1 MMRRRHRCAR
11 TSVAV
16 HTWSRLVRVAPPVDA
31 AATLEPRATPQPRK
45 RRRRE
50 EAVQAKVFTAHIANM
65 AETKVNR
72 EHLES
77 ADARHPNQDGSDE
90 EESTALSKNII
101 PAPSNTYE
109 GLEGLSDQEELRV
122 VLLSVEVTNA
132 ETRTDSG
139 GVYTAYSVET
149 KRSDSSAP
157 VSVWHRYSDFV
168 ELHRAILLSAG
179 TDGRAQMDSELALP
193 GKRIFGNMEP
203 EFVAKRRDQLNAYMQ
218 RVLAVPKNHSVFAL
232 RSFLAPALRPDW
244 PNRFGPIDLERH
256 DLPHKSSITEWWYL
270 NSHVVT
276 DAGKQYSVF
285 CCFFRVAKH
294 IDAKTGKK
302 SYAHALN
309 WAITDVESGEYH
321 TDVLLD
327 KDSPQMVLSQLKKG
341 VRVVKDKK
349 IRDAMEEVLEK
360 GNVPRPDRMFDQNP
374 RVSKS
379 SLDIDFQ
386 DAQMNKLSNG
396 EYEIRACHGEDKS
409 TGFRLTFR
417 AQKPAIRHGANGVVK
432 GHDGDDMFYYF
443 IPRMSV
449 GGHVNIKGKRH
460 AVASGQGWYDHEF
473 GGAKPEEGKDSMDYA
488 WNWAAVQLDNGVD
501 ITAAVLINPEDQTVM
516 ETRTVVVGAKGER
529 EQYARMSLEPVGE
542 QWTSCR
548 TFRTYPL
555 HWKLKIP
562 EANTELE
569 ISATVEDQEF
579 MTLIAKPAFWEGR
592 CDVHGTFKGQKVSG
606 LCYVERN
613 GFDEMPQLMDFF
625 KAVGKT
631 VRKSVRNMY
640 PDKPTKTE
648 VRDLIANEE
657 TEYYCQGVPPEILA
671 KTLMEPVRC
680 IADRGGKS
688 WRSYGALACCD
699 VVGGDS
705 REFVQWLAMP
715 EFMHVGSLIVDDIQ
729 DVSEERRGGPCA
741 HLIYGEPLCINAG
754 TAAYFMC
761 EHLIKAPNLTEK
773 QLNKVYQLYFAC
785 LRGGHAGQALDI
797 YGLDY
802 LMPEAVKEGKSDVL
816 EERSLAIHMLK
827 TAVPAGTL
835 ARMGALVGGGS
846 ESQIEAVGR
855 YFESVGLAFQIM
867 DDVLNL
873 RGLYFGKQD
882 EGEGTVA
889 SAEKQKKVAAKK
901 KTLKVLGEDIMCG
914 KVTMP
919 VAKAM
924 SRIPK
929 REDRE
934 SLWNTIKSKPQDE
947 KVVADTIAKLEACGA
962 LDACQKQ
969 ADDLVEDAWKE
980 LDAAVPDSFSKMML
994 RSFGWFVVRR

>member
-1 MMRRRHRCAR
+1 MR
-11 TSVAV
+11 
-16 HTWSRLVRVAPPVDA
+16 
-31 AATLEPRATPQPRK
+31 
-45 RRRRE
+45 
-50 EAVQAKVFTAHIANM
+50 
-65 AETKVNR
+65 
-72 EHLES
+72 
-77 ADARHPNQDGSDE
+77 
-90 EESTALSKNII
+90 
-101 PAPSNTYE
+101 
-109 GLEGLSDQEELRV
+109 
-122 VLLSVEVTNA
+122 
-132 ETRTDSG
+132 
-139 GVYTAYSVET
+139 VY
-149 KRSDSSAP
+149 
-157 VSVWHRYSDFV
+157 HRYSDFV
-168 ELHRAILLSAG
+168 ELHQA
-179 TDGRAQMDSELALP
+179 LALHLGEACASSLRLP
-193 GKRIFGNMEP
+193 SKRIFGNMEP
-203 EFVAKRRDQLNAYMQ
+203 EFIAKRRLALHEYMT
-218 RVLAVPKNHSVFAL
+218 RVIALPRAHAVFAL
-232 RSFLAPALRPDW
+232 RSFLQPALRPDC

-256 DLPHKSSITEWWYL
+256 DLPHASSITEWWYL

-276 DAGKQYSVF
+276 DAGKQLSVF

-294 IDAKTGKK
+294 IDPASGKK
-302 SYAHALN
+302 TYAHALN
-309 WAITDVESGEYH
+309 WAITDVESGAYH

-327 KDSPQMVLSQLKKG
+327 QDSPQMVLSQLKKG

-349 IRDAMEEVLEK
+349 IRDAMVEVLEK
-360 GNVPRPDRMFDQNP
+360 GNVPRPDRMFDQRP

-379 SLDIDFQ
+379 GLDIDFQ
-386 DAQMNKLSNG
+386 DAQIHKNAAG
-396 EYEIRACHGEDKS
+396 EYEITARHGEDKS

-417 AQKPAIRHGANGVVK
+417 AQKQAIRHGANGVVK

-443 IPRMSV
+443 IPRMTV
-449 GGHVNIKGKRH
+449 TGDIKIKGVRH

-473 GGAKPEEGKDSMDYA
+473 GGAKPEDGKDAMDYA

-501 ITAAVLINPEDQTVM
+501 ITAAVLVDPKDQSIM
-516 ETRTVVVGAKGER
+516 ETRTVVVGAKSER

-555 HWKLKIP
+555 AWILKIP

-569 ISATVEDQEF
+569 ITACVDDQEF

-592 CDVHGTFKGQKVSG
+592 CDVRGTYKGQEVAG
-606 LCYVERN
+606 LCYIERN

-631 VRKSVRNMY
+631 VRKSVRHMY
-640 PDKPTKTE
+640 PDQPTKAQ
-648 VRDLIANEE
+648 VRDLIANED

-671 KTLMEPVRC
+671 KTLMEPVRV

-705 REFVQWLAMP
+705 RQFIEWLAMP

-761 EHLIKAPNLTEK
+761 EHLIKAPNLTDS

-835 ARMGALVGGGS
+835 ARMGALVGGGTD
-846 ESQIEAVGR
+846 EQIEAVGR

-882 EGEGTVA
+882 EGKGTVA
-889 SAEKQKKVAAKK
+889 EAEKAKHKETAQAMGLGGGDKKK

-924 SRIPK
+924 ARMPK
-929 REDRE
+929 RADRE
-934 SLWNTIKSKPQDE
+934 ALWETIKSKPQDE
-947 KVVADTIAKLEACGA
+947 KVVADVIATLEACGA
-962 LDACQKQ
+962 LDACQSQ
-969 ADDLVEDAWKE
+969 ADKLVEDAWKE
-980 LDAAVPDSFSKMML
+980 LDVKVPDSFSKMML